1 MRMQFRKHF
10 RSVRHL
16 VARRLLDRERKGA
29 SLASAPIGPF
39 ARFIQRLMET
49 PMAIPEDLE
58 LESPV
63 EGWIIEPKGYVF
75 VHTPAKDSSLLAD
88 APCALV
94 GAQLLF
100 KEPFQS
106 AADWRSKVLA
116 AGLTLTFPSSET
128 RNAFLREI
136 VPAYA
141 MTGELPDRQ
150 YILPLLL
157 ISVITYIVLTGMAY
171 LLPRYLTK
179 RIEDEGPV
187 GFALM
192 FGNVGFMGYPV
203 VASIFGHEAIF
214 YAAVLNVVNTF
225 AVFTIGT
232 MLITGKSEVEG
243 SKFQKKVLYSTPML
257 AAYLTMAI
265 VALRIDNI
273 PAFIS
278 QPLTMIGNITVP
290 AALLIVGSSM
300 SHLSPRAMLGNG
312 TVYATTLFRL
322 AILPIAI
329 YYLCRALGFS
339 EFVVNI
345 NTIVIA
351 MPVATYG
358 TILCLRHGKDTTFI
372 TEVTFITTLIS
383 MLTIPALVMVF
394 F

>member
-1 MRMQFRKHF
+1 MATVMITLFAIVVVGYAAGKLGYLGGTF
-10 RSVRHL
+10 DK
-16 VARRLLDRERKGA
+16 RL
-29 SLASAPIGPF
+29 
-39 ARFIQRLMET
+39 
-49 PMAIPEDLE
+49 
-58 LESPV
+58 
-63 EGWIIEPKGYVF
+63 
-75 VHTPAKDSSLLAD
+75 
-88 APCALV
+88 
-94 GAQLLF
+94 
-100 KEPFQS
+100 
-106 AADWRSKVLA
+106 SKVVIDITCPALI
-116 AGLTLTFPSSET
+116 LSS
-128 RNAFLREI
+128 
-136 VPAYA
+136 A

-290 AALLIVGSSM
+290 AALLIIGSSM

>member
-1 MRMQFRKHF
+1 MATVMITLFAIVVVGYAAGKLGYLGGTF
-10 RSVRHL
+10 DK
-16 VARRLLDRERKGA
+16 RL
-29 SLASAPIGPF
+29 
-39 ARFIQRLMET
+39 
-49 PMAIPEDLE
+49 
-58 LESPV
+58 
-63 EGWIIEPKGYVF
+63 
-75 VHTPAKDSSLLAD
+75 
-88 APCALV
+88 
-94 GAQLLF
+94 
-100 KEPFQS
+100 
-106 AADWRSKVLA
+106 SKVVIDITCPALI
-116 AGLTLTFPSSET
+116 LSS
-128 RNAFLREI
+128 
-136 VPAYA
+136 A

-150 YILPLLL
+150 YILPLLF
-157 ISVITYIVLTGMAY
+157 ISVITYIVLTGVAY

-232 MLITGKSEVEG
+232 MLITGKNEVEG

-358 TILCLRHGKDTTFI
+358 TILCLRHGEATTFI
-372 TEVTFITTLIS
+372 TEVTFSTTLIS
-383 MLTIPALVMVF
+383 MLTMPALVMVF